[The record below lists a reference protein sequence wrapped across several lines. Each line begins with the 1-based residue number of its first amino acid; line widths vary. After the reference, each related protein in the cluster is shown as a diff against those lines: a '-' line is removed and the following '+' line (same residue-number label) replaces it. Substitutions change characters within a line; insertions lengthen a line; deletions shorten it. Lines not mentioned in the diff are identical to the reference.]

1 MFACDIHERLMRI
14 CESSDWVPA
23 IVPNITDRQ
32 GYHDD
37 CWDVVDLLQTP
48 YANGED
54 GGSWLLGRSHDLSE
68 AIAMAERK
76 CGIRK

>member
-1 MFACDIHERLMRI
+1 MFACDIHERLMRLS
-14 CESSDWVPA
+14 ELSDWVPSVVA
-23 IVPNITDRQ
+23 NVRYRQ
-32 GYHDD
+32 EYLDD